1 MEDYFIYICIR
12 SERTF
17 RPITVGKS
25 YKVKLFWDLGTKIFT
40 YVGDDGKEYLFN
52 SGNDYF
58 IPLNEFREKRLSEL
72 GI

>member
-1 MEDYFIYICIR
+1 MDHYFIYICIR

-25 YKVKLFWDLGTKIFT
+25 YKVKLFWDLGNKIFT

-52 SGNDYF
+52 PGNEYL
-58 IPLNEFREKRLSEL
+58 ILLNEFREKRL